1 LTYELPPFGEVIKQ
15 SRLMHG
21 LSQRELSE
29 RIGISYRQLM
39 SLENGKS
46 YPKYET
52 LIALVEALHIPPEQV
67 CCPGRETGDAEAERF
82 YQQLL
87 SCDGEDRKTVIQVA
101 LALMERLKET
111 KGK

>member
-1 LTYELPPFGEVIKQ
+1 MTYELPPFGEVIKQ

-52 LIALVEALHIPPEQV
+52 LISLVEALHIPPENRFAARAEN
-67 CCPGRETGDAEAERF
+67 PET
-82 YQQLL
+82 
-87 SCDGEDRKTVIQVA
+87 RKQNASISSF
-101 LALMERLKET
+101 
-111 KGK
+111 